1 MTFPT
6 AFNAMLQAIGALL
19 LFVAGYL
26 ALILFTII
34 CLVVAELISER
45 AGPVRAYGVR
55 TDSLDGGSS
64 KVQGNTC
71 APTGLHRTYQTEAAI
86 HGFAWYGDFH
96 PHVSGFPDRRHIRSK
111 VN

>member
-19 LFVAGYL
+19 LFVAAYL
-26 ALILFTII
+26 ALVLSTII
-34 CLVVAELISER
+34 CFAIAELITEH

-55 TDSLDGGSS
+55 TDSLDGASS
-64 KVQGNTC
+64 EVQGNTR
-71 APTGLHRTYQTEAAI
+71 AQTELHRTSQTEAAI
-86 HGFAWYGDFH
+86 HGFASYVDFH
-96 PHVSGFPDRRHIRSK
+96 PHVSGLPDRRHIRSK